1 MSLIDFKQW
10 SRLSIFR
17 THHQGTHPCR
27 TAVNTAAAEA
37 EAEIAAVMTA
47 PLSRHRRGFARA
59 VDTSA
64 VARPD
69 RTMSKQLN
77 LSVDLDARDHSE
89 ETDAKA
95 GKSDLYAKQR
105 GKGPS

>member
-10 SRLSIFR
+10 SRLSMFR
-17 THHQGTHPCR
+17 THHRGTHPCR

-37 EAEIAAVMTA
+37 EAEIVVVMIA
-47 PLSRHRRGFARA
+47 PLSLHQRGFARA
-59 VDTSA
+59 VDTLA

-69 RTMSKQLN
+69 QMISRQLN
-77 LSVDLDARDHSE
+77 PYAHYEARDRSE

-95 GKSDLYAKQR
+95 GKSD
-105 GKGPS
+105 